1 MSIYNRISES
11 ALFHCE
17 DFRTTRDED
26 SSKIRMYAS
35 NALEALLVLPQN
47 IDNISLRQTDQNMH
61 FSSPILNS
69 FVAEK
74 KHELIQL
81 LVNATEKTNEAKK
94 SRRDTASRMVTS
106 D

>member
-1 MSIYNRISES
+1 MKVPCFIAKTLEPLEMKI
-11 ALFHCE
+11 H
-17 DFRTTRDED
+17 
-26 SSKIRMYAS
+26 SSKIRMYARD
-35 NALEALLVLPQN
+35 ALEALLVLPQN

-94 SRRDTASRMVTS
+94 SRRDTASRIVRRM
-106 D
+106 